1 MSRDK
6 WAVTERNGISV
17 EKNNLKYSVKFII
30 IFIVIILIPIQVLSH
45 PIIVGKVSEVK
56 YTVVIVG
63 GGSAGISVAAR
74 LVKGARELKGKIVIM
89 DPAKKHYYQPL
100 WTLAGAGEVKKE
112 VTEKDQQ
119 SLIPDGVD
127 LIQEA
132 VISIDPDSNSLMT
145 GSSTEISYDYLVMAA
160 GIQINWDK
168 IKGLKDA
175 IGKDG
180 VCSNYSYD
188 YVDSTWESIQNFKG
202 GNAIFTH
209 PNTPIKCGGAPQKIM
224 YLADDAFRKAGVRDK
239 SQIMFASA
247 SDSIFA
253 VKKYANTLEQVII
266 RKGITPKYKMNLIE
280 VDSVNKL
287 AVFENSGTGETEKIP
302 YNLLHVVPPMSAP
315 DFIAKSKLA
324 DEGGWVDVES
334 TTLQSRKYP
343 NVFGVG
349 DCANLPTSKTG
360 AAIRKQAPVA
370 AGNLLSYMKNQPLKN
385 QYDGYTSCPLI
396 TGYNKLVLAEF
407 LYENKPAETFPFD
420 QSKERFSMYV
430 LKKNILPV
438 MYWKGM
444 LKGIM

>member
-1 MSRDK
+1 M
-6 WAVTERNGISV
+6 V
-17 EKNNLKYSVKFII
+17 
-30 IFIVIILIPIQVLSH
+30 IVIPIVVCDDFQILAGMVD
-45 PIIVGKVSEVK
+45 EVNYK
-56 YTVVIVG
+56 VVIVG

-74 LVKGARELKGKIVIM
+74 LAKGAPDLKGKILIV

-100 WTLAGAGEVKKE
+100 WTLAGAGAVKKE
-112 VTEKDQQ
+112 VTVRDQQ
-119 SLIPDGVD
+119 SLIPVGVE
-127 LIQEA
+127 LLQEA
-132 VISIDPDSNSLMT
+132 VTSIDADSNSLTT
-145 GSSTEISYDYLVMAA
+145 GNGTEIHYDFLVMAA
-160 GIQINWDK
+160 GIQIDWDK
-168 IKGLKDA
+168 IKGLKEA

-239 SQIMFASA
+239 SQIIFASA
-247 SDSIFA
+247 SDSVFA
-253 VKKYANTLEQVII
+253 VKKYANTLEQVIA
-266 RKGITPKYKMNLIE
+266 RKGITTKYKMNLIE
-280 VDSVNKL
+280 VDSANKL

-302 YNLLHVVPPMSAP
+302 YSMLHVVPPMSAP
-315 DFIAKSKLA
+315 DFIAQSKLA
-324 DEGGWVDVES
+324 DAGGWVDVDS
-334 TTLQSRKYP
+334 KTLQSKKYS

-370 AGNLLSYMKNQPLKN
+370 AGNLLSYMKNQPLKLS
-385 QYDGYTSCPLI
+385 YDGYTSCPLI

-420 QSKERFSMYV
+420 QSKERYSMYI

-444 LKGIM
+444 LKGIL

>member
-1 MSRDK
+1 M
-6 WAVTERNGISV
+6 
-17 EKNNLKYSVKFII
+17 KYS
-30 IFIVIILIPIQVLSH
+30 
-45 PIIVGKVSEVK
+45 
-56 YTVVIVG
+56 VVIVG

-74 LVKGARELKGKIVIM
+74 LVKGAPELKGNVAIV

-100 WTLAGAGEVKKE
+100 WTLVGAGIVKKE
-112 VTEKDQQ
+112 VTERDQQ
-119 SLIPDGVD
+119 SLIPDGVN

-132 VISIDPDSNSLMT
+132 VSSIDPDSNSLLTDNM
-145 GSSTEISYDYLVMAA
+145 TEIQYDYLVMAA

-168 IKGLKDA
+168 IKGLKES
-175 IGKDG
+175 IGKNG

-188 YVDSTWESIQNFKG
+188 HVDSTWESIQKFEG

-239 SQIMFASA
+239 SQIIFASA

-253 VKKYANTLEQVII
+253 VEKYANTLEQVIK
-266 RKGITPKYKMNLIE
+266 RKNITPKYKMNLIE
-280 VDSVNKL
+280 VDSDNKL
-287 AVFENSGTGETEKIP
+287 AVFENSGNGEIEKIP
-302 YNLLHVVPPMSAP
+302 YNMLHVVPPMSAP

-324 DEGGWVDVES
+324 DAAGWVEVDPA
-334 TTLQSRKYP
+334 TLQSKKYP

-370 AGNLLSYMKNQPLKN
+370 AGNLLSLMKNQPLKL

-407 LYENKPAETFPFD
+407 IYGNKPAETFPFD
-420 QSKERFSMYV
+420 QSKERFSMYI
-430 LKKNILPV
+430 LKKNVLPV

>member
-1 MSRDK
+1 MNYK
-6 WAVTERNGISV
+6 
-17 EKNNLKYSVKFII
+17 
-30 IFIVIILIPIQVLSH
+30 
-45 PIIVGKVSEVK
+45 
-56 YTVVIVG
+56 VVIVG

-74 LVKGARELKGKIVIM
+74 LVKGAPDLKGRILIV

-100 WTLAGAGEVKKE
+100 WTLAGAGAVKKE
-112 VTEKDQQ
+112 VTVRDQQ
-119 SLIPDGVD
+119 TLIPDGVE
-127 LIQEA
+127 LLQEA
-132 VISIDPDSNSLMT
+132 VTSIDADSNRLTT
-145 GSSTEISYDYLVMAA
+145 GNGTEIHYDFLVMAA
-160 GIQINWDK
+160 GIQIDWDK
-168 IKGLKDA
+168 IKGLKEA

-180 VCSNYSYD
+180 VCSNYSYH
-188 YVDSTWESIQNFKG
+188 YVDSTWESIQKFKG

-224 YLADDAFRKAGVRDK
+224 YLADDAFRKAGVREQ
-239 SQIMFASA
+239 SQIVFASA

-253 VKKYANTLEQVII
+253 VKKYANTLEQVIS
-266 RKGITPKYKMNLIE
+266 RKGIATKYKMNLIE
-280 VDSVNKL
+280 VDSANKL

-302 YNLLHVVPPMSAP
+302 YSMLHVVPPMSAP
-315 DFIAKSKLA
+315 DFIAQSKLA
-324 DEGGWVDVES
+324 DAGGWVDVDS
-334 TTLQSRKYP
+334 KTLQSKKYP

-370 AGNLLSYMKNQPLKN
+370 AGNLLSFMKNQPLKLD
-385 QYDGYTSCPLI
+385 YDGYTSCPLI

-420 QSKERFSMYV
+420 QSKERYSMYI